1 MVKKNGIQN
10 AKIFKV
16 MLSSSIF
23 NKINIGGGNHFLIT
37 FFYFCASNYGFCHD
51 WTFFDAFFCHT
62 AMTAP
67 FFRTGRYHE
76 YQDNC
81 SSN

>member
-1 MVKKNGIQN
+1 MVEKNGIQN

-16 MLSSSIF
+16 MLSSYIF

-51 WTFFDAFFCHT
+51 WTFFDAFFLSYC
-62 AMTAP
+62 
-67 FFRTGRYHE
+67 Y
-76 YQDNC
+76 D
-81 SSN
+81 SSILSNREMP